1 MTLRRDRSRLMDSSK
16 ERRVYIQGIGWVYCR
31 GNSYYRR

>member
-1 MTLRRDRSRLMDSSK
+1 MNNS
-16 ERRVYIQGIGWVYCR
+16 ERKVYIAGIGWVYCR

>member
-1 MTLRRDRSRLMDSSK
+1 MNNS
-16 ERRVYIQGIGWVYCR
+16 ERKVYIAGIGWIYCR

>member
-1 MTLRRDRSRLMDSSK
+1 MDSSK

>member
-1 MTLRRDRSRLMDSSK
+1 MNQSS
-16 ERRVYIQGIGWVYCR
+16 ERKVYIAGIGWVYCR

>member
-1 MTLRRDRSRLMDSSK
+1 MNNT
-16 ERRVYIQGIGWVYCR
+16 ERKIYIAGIGWVYCR

>member
-1 MTLRRDRSRLMDSSK
+1 MNNS
-16 ERRVYIQGIGWVYCR
+16 ERKVYIAGIGWVFCR

>member
-1 MTLRRDRSRLMDSSK
+1 MNNS
-16 ERRVYIQGIGWVYCR
+16 ERKIYIAGIGWVYCR